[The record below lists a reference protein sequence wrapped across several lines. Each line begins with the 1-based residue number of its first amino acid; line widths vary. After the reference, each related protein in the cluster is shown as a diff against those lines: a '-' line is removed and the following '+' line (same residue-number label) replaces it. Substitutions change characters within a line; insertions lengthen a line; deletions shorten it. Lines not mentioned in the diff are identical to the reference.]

1 MALGFFI
8 GGEEV
13 KLVESVLDDG
23 EYANVPELRLVFG
36 DKKGNRLQII
46 ARGKV
51 EVERIRRGDIVGRRI
66 ANQTQ
71 EEPPLDPPM

>member
-23 EYANVPELRLVFG
+23 ERINIPELRLIFE
-36 DKKGNRLQII
+36 DKRGLQLQVI

-71 EEPPLDPPM
+71 EKPPLDIPG